1 MGLHRE
7 SRGKVVRRGQRLAP
21 GNRGHEVRVPSRE
34 RGQILIL
41 LGMWLFFG
49 GSAST
54 ALVVYDRAPSEVKKT
69 VKRVVT
75 DGTRRDEILSDI
87 SVWEAGQKQKDEKV
101 SAQRKELF
109 KTLRRK
115 DAQRSEVDPILNKLD
130 ATFLEMD
137 QSFLN
142 LRFRVKEQVTSAEW
156 AEI

>member
-1 MGLHRE
+1 M
-7 SRGKVVRRGQRLAP
+7 
-21 GNRGHEVRVPSRE
+21 RVPSRE

-54 ALVVYDRAPSEVKKT
+54 ALVVYDRPPSEVKKT

-75 DGTRRDEILSDI
+75 DSNRRDEIMSDI

-156 AEI
+156 AEIVARPNP